1 MQEKLLAWL
10 SGADRLE
17 AKRADEFR
25 SAAAKQGVPLD
36 RILLEKKVLTEP
48 ELLRFYAEAFSI
60 PFLETLQGASV
71 PPEFVK
77 RVPAQFAR
85 NNHVVSIGRADG
97 AFRVATARPQNLYAL
112 DDLAHMLGARVSA
125 AAAPVAEIADLITR
139 GYRNEGEEVV
149 EETLKGVEE
158 ADFGEI
164 SKEIE
169 LSEDLLDIANKA
181 PVIKLVNMLIFQAI
195 KMRASDIHIQPYQ
208 DRLQVRYRVDGML
221 YDVMSPPKKLQEAI
235 ISRVK
240 VMAKMDIAER
250 RLPQDGGFA
259 QKAANRDID
268 FRVSSI
274 PTMFGERVVL
284 RIQDKSKGIYDL
296 EKIGLS
302 PENLARMREL
312 IEFSH
317 GIILVTGP
325 TGSGKTTTLY
335 AALSRINTKDMNIIT
350 IENPIEYH
358 LPGISQIEVS
368 TKKGMTFATGL
379 RSIVRQDPDVIMV
392 GEIRDFETAE
402 VAIQSALTGHLVF
415 STIHTNDAPGAITRL
430 VDLGVEPFLVSS
442 SVIAVVAQRLVRL
455 ICEKCKEPYAD
466 DPRKLVELGFLPEM
480 ARSITL
486 WRGKG
491 CEECLMSG
499 YRERTAI
506 YEILPIDDAIRDQ
519 IMRRES
525 ASRIKK
531 DAVARGALKTLRMD
545 GTAKVIAGLTTVEEV
560 MRITQRDSF

>member
-1 MQEKLLAWL
+1 MQQKLLAWL
-10 SGADRLE
+10 EREGRIDPKKGGEYLAGSH
-17 AKRADEFR
+17 
-25 SAAAKQGVPLD
+25 KQGVSLD
-36 RILLEKKVLTEP
+36 RILLEKKALSET
-48 ELLRFYAEAFSI
+48 ELLRFYAETLAI
-60 PFLETLQGASV
+60 PFRETLQGAAV

-77 RVPAQFAR
+77 RVPAHFAR
-85 NNHVVSIGRADG
+85 NNHVVAVQHSNG
-97 AFRVATARPQNLYAL
+97 AFQVATARPQHLYAL
-112 DDLAHMLGARVSA
+112 DDLSHMLGAPVEPL
-125 AAAPVAEIADLITR
+125 AAPTAEVADLITR
-139 GYRNEGEEVV
+139 AYRHEGEEVV
-149 EETLKGVEE
+149 QETLKGIEE
-158 ADFGEI
+158 ADFGAI
-164 SKEIE
+164 TKEIE

-195 KMRASDIHIQPYQ
+195 KMRASDIHVQPYQ

-235 ISRVK
+235 ISRIK

-250 RLPQDGGFA
+250 RLPQDGGVA
-259 QKAANRDID
+259 QKAANKDID

-274 PTMFGERVVL
+274 PTLFGERVVL

-302 PENLARMREL
+302 PENYKKVAEL
-312 IEFSH
+312 IDFSH

-335 AALSRINTKDMNIIT
+335 ASLSRINTKDLNIIT

-392 GEIRDFETAE
+392 GEIRDYETADI
-402 VAIQSALTGHLVF
+402 AIQSALTGHLVF
-415 STIHTNDAPGAITRL
+415 STLHTNDAPGAITRL

-455 ICEKCKEPYAD
+455 ICDKCKEPYAA
-466 DPRKLVELGFLPEM
+466 DPKTMADLGISPDA
-480 ARSITL
+480 ARAATFY
-486 WRGKG
+486 RGRG
-491 CEECLMSG
+491 CEECLSSG
-499 YRERTAI
+499 YRERTGI
-506 YEILPIDDAIRDQ
+506 YELLPIDDDVREQ

-525 ASRIKK
+525 ANRMKK
-531 DAVARGALKTLRMD
+531 DAAGRGILKTLRMD
-545 GTAKVIAGLTTVEEV
+545 GAAKVLAGLTTVEEV
-560 MRITQRDSF
+560 MRVTQRDNF